1 MPGLFI
7 NSLQLIG
14 QRYSKVA
21 DYPNARP
28 IAQSSD
34 GRAVYKGFRKVILV
48 VNDIIVDFYDW
59 EPFGDQYRHA
69 QKRAQ
74 AAWGMTW
81 PI

>member
-7 NSLQLIG
+7 NSPALIG
-14 QRYSKVA
+14 KPYKEAA

-28 IAQSSD
+28 VAQSPD
-34 GRAVYKGFRKVILV
+34 GRAVYKGFRKVFLV
-48 VNDIIVDFYDW
+48 VNGTVVDFYDW
-59 EPFGDQYRHA
+59 EPFGNQYRHA

-74 AAWGMTW
+74 DAWGMTW